1 MSTTGDNLTKA
12 QADLRRGGT
21 LIGHAA
27 NTDDVTLGDFD
38 LEAVL
43 GEGTFGRVYLANLPA
58 TNKRYAIKA
67 IRKDKLIDY
76 DQVASTLLEQRILLE
91 ADHHFLC
98 GM

>member
-12 QADLRRGGT
+12 QAGLRRGGT

-43 GEGTFGRVYLANLPA
+43 GEGTFGRVYLAHLP
-58 TNKRYAIKA
+58 
-67 IRKDKLIDY
+67 
-76 DQVASTLLEQRILLE
+76 S
-91 ADHHFLC
+91 
-98 GM
+98 